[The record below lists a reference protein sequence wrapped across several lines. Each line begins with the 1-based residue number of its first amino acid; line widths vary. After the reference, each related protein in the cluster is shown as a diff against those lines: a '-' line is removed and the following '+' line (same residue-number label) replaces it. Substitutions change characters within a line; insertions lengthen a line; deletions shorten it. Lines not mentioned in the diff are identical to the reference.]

1 MHLENKGVGYG
12 SSEIVNLDRQP
23 DVTLIP
29 GAQAQLQP
37 VIDAKGQIVEVLVL
51 NSGKQ
56 YLSPPD
62 IIVTGDGVG
71 AVVTPVMENN
81 TVASVKV
88 LEGGVGYTAGNTTM
102 TIQFPGSGVQF
113 NAVLQSWRINLVQK
127 YINNFADDDGFITL
141 GLNREHELQYTH
153 LYAPRKL
160 REAMFGRDASG
171 KILYGKSDLRR
182 VASVEVES
190 TDHSPIIGYAYD
202 GNPIYGPYGFVE
214 QTGGVVK
221 LMKSSYSIKLQDNR
235 PPIASFPEGIFVNDY
250 EYKEVKDQSYLDE
263 NNGRFCVT
271 PEYPNGTYAYFAT
284 IDPVSSDTSGNFAQ
298 YRRPQ
303 FPYLIGDGYTSVPNK
318 FNFKSLSCQKEYEF
332 RNTTW
337 LRNIDP
343 YNLMDDKLK
352 YQYLTIPNDLKQVT
366 DVKAIGLVLLKQSE
380 LKLEDNLIELVMKL
394 FLIIPKLK
402 ELVRIFEYLEF

>member
-1 MHLENKGVGYG
+1 
-12 SSEIVNLDRQP
+12 
-23 DVTLIP
+23 
-29 GAQAQLQP
+29 
-37 VIDAKGQIVEVLVL
+37 
-51 NSGKQ
+51 
-56 YLSPPD
+56 
-62 IIVTGDGVG
+62 
-71 AVVTPVMENN
+71 ME
-81 TVASVKV
+81 S
-88 LEGGVGYTAGNTTM
+88 
-102 TIQFPGSGVQF
+102 
-113 NAVLQSWRINLVQK
+113 
-127 YINNFADDDGFITL
+127 
-141 GLNREHELQYTH
+141 
-153 LYAPRKL
+153 
-160 REAMFGRDASG
+160 
-171 KILYGKSDLRR
+171 
-182 VASVEVES
+182 
-190 TDHSPIIGYAYD
+190 
-202 GNPIYGPYGFVE
+202 YGFVE

-352 YQYLTIPNDLKQVT
+352 YEYLTIPNDLKQVT
-366 DVKAIGLVLLKQSE
+366 DVKAIELVLLKQSE

-394 FLIIPKLK
+394 FLIIQRLK
-402 ELVRIFEYLEF
+402 ELVQIFEYLEF